1 MVRIIAGRINSVE
14 TLFKLKAGIIHFLY
28 TKILKKYFFL
38 FDPEDVHDGM
48 TKMGVILGD
57 NPITKWKTSLLFSYQ
72 NPVLEQEILGIKF
85 KNPIG
90 LAAGF
95 DKDARLTQILPSIGF
110 GFAEVGSITGQR
122 CEGNPKPRL
131 WRLPDQKSLVVYYG
145 LKNEGCEAI
154 SSRLSKLKFEFP
166 IGISVAKTNCA
177 ATAERAAGIA
187 DYVKAY
193 KTMLPVGDYTTINI
207 SCPNA
212 FGGLPFTTPES
223 LDELLTA
230 IDNVEAGPATPSS
243 RQTSLLSLRAL
254 DGTPSVRATRTSG
267 KPIFLK
273 LPPDLTMNELDGLLE
288 VASKHMICGYI
299 CSNLTK
305 NRNNPKLAGAKIP
318 EKGGLSGKVVE
329 DLANA
334 QIAHV
339 YRRTGGK
346 SVIVGLG
353 GVFSAADAY
362 KKIRLG
368 ANLIQ
373 LITGMIFE
381 GPQLIGQINQGLV
394 ELLKK
399 DGFTSISQAVGKGVS

>member
-1 MVRIIAGRINSVE
+1 MVRVVVGRRPQISSTDIHRSRVGRRRGCQFVAICSMLLKDME
-14 TLFKLKAGIIHFLY
+14 LMFKIKAGIIHFLY

-38 FDPEDVHDGM
+38 FDPEKVHDGM
-48 TKMGVILGD
+48 TKMGVLLGAHAL
-57 NPITKWKTSLLFSYQ
+57 TRWKTSLLFSYQ
-72 NPVLEQEILGIKF
+72 NPLLEQEILGMKF

-95 DKDARLTQILPSIGF
+95 DKDALLTRILPAVGF
-110 GFAEVGSITGQR
+110 GFEEVGSITGEP
-122 CEGNPKPRL
+122 CVGNPKPRL
-131 WRLPDQKSLVVYYG
+131 WRLPAQKSLLVYYG
-145 LKNEGCEAI
+145 LKNDGCEAI
-154 SSRLSKLKFEFP
+154 SKRLLKEKFEFP

-177 ATAERAAGIA
+177 ATAEQAAGIA

-193 KTMLPVGDYTTINI
+193 KMMLPVGDYTTINI

-230 IDNVEAGPATPSS
+230 IDKIS
-243 RQTSLLSLRAL
+243 TS
-254 DGTPSVRATRTSG
+254 
-267 KPIFLK
+267 KPIFVK
-273 LPPDLTMNELDGLLE
+273 LPPDLTTDGLDGLLE
-288 VASKHMICGYI
+288 VASRHMVCGFV

-305 NRNNPKLAGAKIP
+305 NRNNPKLAGVLLP
-318 EKGGLSGKVVE
+318 ETGGFSGKVQE
-329 DLANA
+329 DLAND

-339 YRRTGGK
+339 YRKTGGK
-346 SVIVGLG
+346 SIIIGLG
-353 GVFSAADAY
+353 GIFSAADAY

-381 GPQLIGQINQGLV
+381 GPQVIGQINQGLV
-394 ELLKK
+394 ELLRK
-399 DGFTSISQAVGKGVS
+399 DGFTNISQAVGVDNR